1 MSTDIEGRSPRHVS
15 IARKAFAGVVLVVAA
30 ALALKFVIGFVI
42 AIFWTVLAVAVV
54 VAIAWALKTIF
65 W

>member
-1 MSTDIEGRSPRHVS
+1 MRTSELEARPRYHPVV
-15 IARKAFAGVVLVVAA
+15 RKGFAGLVLIIAA

-42 AIFWTVLAVAVV
+42 AIFWTILAVAVV
-54 VAIAWALKTIF
+54 VAIAWALKTLL